1 MRHTFIEIVVVGI
14 IALTVVGIFV
24 NVGRAITDPN
34 VTIGINGTVENRCLG
49 GYQFVIGQN
58 GKPTQ
63 ILNEFG
69 KGVPCN

>member
-1 MRHTFIEIVVVGI
+1 MRHKIIEMTVFGI
-14 IALTVVGIFV
+14 IVIAVISIFV

-69 KGVPCN
+69 KGVHCN